1 MTTRAL
7 LEGWSGLKKT
17 GEDFVIATVVDVRGS
32 SYRRPGARML
42 VSRERWISGSVSG
55 GCLEGDIIQ
64 KGFWR
69 TAQGPIVMT
78 YDSRV
83 DADAE
88 TDDELRAGLG
98 LGCNGVVDVLLER
111 ANASTIDPL
120 AVLET
125 CVRTQT
131 SAAVATV
138 ISSDSRAI
146 PLGERLAIR
155 GDELYGAIGDD
166 LLTTAIVASAK
177 NALRARTTSVASYGD
192 VRVLVEVFIPPP
204 RLFVLGSGH
213 DAAPLVSM
221 AHAIGWQVFVCLPH
235 ARPAAH
241 ERFGKADGFVF
252 GPPPDVVRAI
262 DGTDR
267 AAAVIMH
274 HNYAQDRDALGAL
287 ARSNALYIGVL
298 GPHHRTTRMLGELEM
313 RQDNRMHAPV
323 GLALGAE
330 TPEEIAVAI
339 VAEVQAVLAEAP
351 ASRLRDRAGP
361 IHASDELSLG
371 AGR

>member
-7 LEGWSGLKKT
+7 LEGWRGLKAR
-17 GEDFVIATVVDVRGS
+17 GDEFVIATVVDVRGS

-55 GCLEGDIIQ
+55 GCLEGDIVQ

-69 TAQGPIVMT
+69 TSQGPIVMT

-88 TDDELRAGLG
+88 ADDELRAGLG

-111 ANASTIDPL
+111 AGATEIDPL
-120 AVLET
+120 DVLET

-131 SAAVATV
+131 CAVVATV
-138 ISSDSRAI
+138 IASSDAVPI
-146 PLGERLAIR
+146 GARLAIR
-155 GDELYGAIGDD
+155 GDELYGGIGDD
-166 LLTTAIVASAK
+166 LMTTAIVASAK
-177 NALRARTTSVASYGD
+177 NALRARQTSIATYGD
-192 VRVLVEVFIPPP
+192 VRVLVEVFVPPP
-204 RLFVLGSGH
+204 RLFVLGAGH
-213 DAAPLVSM
+213 DAVPLATM
-221 AHAIGWQVFVCLPH
+221 ARATGWQVFACMPH

-241 ERFGKADGFVF
+241 ERFALADGFVF
-252 GPPPDVVRAI
+252 GPPADIVRAI
-262 DGTDR
+262 GESDR
-267 AAAVIMH
+267 AAAVIMS

-287 ARSNALYIGVL
+287 AASDALYIGVL
-298 GPHHRTTRMLGELEM
+298 GPRHRTARMLGELELTL
-313 RQDNRMHAPV
+313 DARMHAPV
-323 GLALGAE
+323 GLAIGAE

-351 ASRLRDRAGP
+351 ASRLRDRIGP
-361 IHASDELSLG
+361 IHTPVELSLG
-371 AGR
+371 TEP